1 MMPTLARSGRTV
13 WKPAL
18 AAMLALALRLL
29 VPEAAFAQTGA
40 APSGSANVPS
50 GSAAPAGAPRLD
62 ADPRALLFA
71 QAYDQADAQA
81 GARDAD
87 NHTRDAGSTIS
98 GRDSPDWEVLL
109 DAALWASGADDREAA
124 ALAAELRTALR
135 IFLDDPKLPSDDAGR
150 AEAVLD
156 FIHRRFL
163 KSYSELQTRLDTVL
177 KTGRYNCV
185 SSAVL
190 YLVAGTAAGLEIRG
204 VATADHAFCS
214 VLAGDER
221 KDVETTSPYGFD
233 PGNRREFHDQFGRV
247 TGFAYVSARD
257 YRNRRSVGPLELIS
271 LILANRIVAAESA
284 GRFAEAV
291 GYAIDRRA
299 LLSRG
304 GLSGNGGSSD
314 DSGLF
319 PDAERELLERLLNYG
334 VSLAQ
339 RSREAEALAWADRA
353 IDRFGSHIRWN
364 DFIHSALN
372 NLTIRLVQAGK
383 YGEAYANLEA
393 YSDRLETQVQR
404 DLFRIVVEAELVKRV
419 QGIASVQEAEVIF
432 SALDDALAGQTLPAE
447 RVRELQVFVGLRM
460 TEKIAKASG
469 NRPAL
474 TYLDAL
480 PFNADRRIQD
490 ARKVY
495 RSNIIA
501 EFHNE
506 FARLFNQRDYE
517 KARTVIAQA
526 LAEFPQEKRLKDDLA
541 LLEKTAR

>member
-1 MMPTLARSGRTV
+1 
-13 WKPAL
+13 
-18 AAMLALALRLL
+18 
-29 VPEAAFAQTGA
+29 
-40 APSGSANVPS
+40 
-50 GSAAPAGAPRLD
+50 
-62 ADPRALLFA
+62 
-71 QAYDQADAQA
+71 
-81 GARDAD
+81 
-87 NHTRDAGSTIS
+87 
-98 GRDSPDWEVLL
+98 
-109 DAALWASGADDREAA
+109 
-124 ALAAELRTALR
+124 
-135 IFLDDPKLPSDDAGR
+135 
-150 AEAVLD
+150 
-156 FIHRRFL
+156 
-163 KSYSELQTRLDTVL
+163 
-177 KTGRYNCV
+177 
-185 SSAVL
+185 
-190 YLVAGTAAGLEIRG
+190 
-204 VATADHAFCS
+204 
-214 VLAGDER
+214 
-221 KDVETTSPYGFD
+221 VETTNPYGFD
-233 PGNRREFHDQFGRV
+233 PGNRREFHDEFGRV

-257 YRNRRSVGPLELIS
+257 YRNRRSVGPLELVS

-299 LLSRG
+299 LLSLG
-304 GLSGNGGSSD
+304 VSSGSGAPTGEPTGGNGPNVD
-314 DSGLF
+314 AGLF

-339 RSREAEALAWADRA
+339 RSREAEALAWADSA
-353 IDRFGSHIRWN
+353 IDRFGSHVRWN

-419 QGIASVQEAEVIF
+419 QGIAAVQEAEAIF
-432 SALDDALAGQTLPAE
+432 SALDDALAEQTLPAE

-480 PFNADRRIQD
+480 QFSADRRIQD
-490 ARKVY
+490 ARKIY

-517 KARTVIAQA
+517 KARKVIAQA